1 MIYGGSGVC
10 RVEAVGPGGKDGRL
24 HYTLRPLHQSCKIMT
39 PVDNQKV
46 FMRPV
51 ITRDEAQALIG
62 EIPTIRAQAYHS
74 RVQREL
80 AEHYET
86 RLKTYDCRTLLELTM
101 SIHMKKEA
109 ALAQKKRLGAV
120 DEAFLRR
127 AEDLL
132 FSELAVALDISKDQ
146 VQPYIQAQC
155 QGR

>member
-24 HYTLRPLHQSCKIMT
+24 HYTLCPLHQNYKIMT
-39 PVDNQKV
+39 PVDDQKV

-51 ITRDEAQALIG
+51 ITRDEARALIG
-62 EIPTIRAQAYHS
+62 EIPTIQALPFHS
-74 RVQREL
+74 RIQREL

-101 SIHMKKEA
+101 SIHTKREA

-120 DEAFLRR
+120 DETFLRR

-132 FSELAVALDISKDQ
+132 FSELAVALGIPEDQ
-146 VQPYIQAQC
+146 VQPYIQSQC
-155 QGR
+155 QSP